1 MYVESSSPNSP
12 DVGPFILE
20 HSVSEYHNRIDFYY
34 SMWDRWGIDMGTLS
48 FETYDGTG
56 WSTAWSKTG
65 NQGTAWHYASV
76 SLPTES
82 ETLFPYPKFKALELH
97 HHLMPDL
104 MRASFVLFM

>member
-1 MYVESSSPNSP
+1 MYVESSSPNNPSK
-12 DVGPFILE
+12 GPFLLE
-20 HSVSEYHNRIDFYY
+20 SPVSEYHNIVDFYY
-34 SMWDRWGIDMGTLS
+34 SMRGIDMGTLS

-65 NQGTAWHYASV
+65 NQGTTWHYSSV